1 MPRAKKEVAKSDAL
15 HPELVLLEELI
26 AEQTLLAEKR
36 ADEAINKINV
46 TYIAKG
52 DHIAFLVCKSGGQLP
67 RRRLYLCRVLDV
79 KDTPNE
85 NDLDGTH
92 PDHKRHR

>member
-1 MPRAKKEVAKSDAL
+1 MSMRLGLGKKVMARTKDTKKSTAESDAK
-15 HPELVLLEELI
+15 HPDIVLLEELI

-52 DHIAFLVCKSGGQLP
+52 DHLAFLVCKGAGQLP
-67 RRRLYLCRVLDV
+67 RRRLYLCRVVDI
-79 KDTPNE
+79 KDT
-85 NDLDGTH
+85 
-92 PDHKRHR
+92 